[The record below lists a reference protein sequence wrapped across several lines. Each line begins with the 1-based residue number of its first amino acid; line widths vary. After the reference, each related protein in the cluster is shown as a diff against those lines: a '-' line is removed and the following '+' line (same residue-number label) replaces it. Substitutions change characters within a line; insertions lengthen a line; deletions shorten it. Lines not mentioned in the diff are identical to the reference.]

1 MKTDDRVED
10 HEVSRPASAF
20 AGAEATTW
28 VAPQPRAQQSDES
41 RRTCKIA
48 AIRIDKPDRK

>member
-10 HEVSRPASAF
+10 HGVSRPAS
-20 AGAEATTW
+20 GILGGEATTW

-41 RRTCKIA
+41 RQTCKIA

>member
-10 HEVSRPASAF
+10 HEVSRPASGIV
-20 AGAEATTW
+20 GAEATTW
-28 VAPQPRAQQSDES
+28 VAPQARARQSVES

-48 AIRIDKPDRK
+48 AIQIHKPDRK